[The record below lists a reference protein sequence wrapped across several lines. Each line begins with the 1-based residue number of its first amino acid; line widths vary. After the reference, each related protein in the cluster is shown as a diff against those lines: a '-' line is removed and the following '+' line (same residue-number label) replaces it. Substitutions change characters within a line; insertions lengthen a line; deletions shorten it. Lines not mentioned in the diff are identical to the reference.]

1 MKQLSYQTLR
11 EAGYE
16 GYLLEQAP
24 EKVIQF
30 GEGNFLRGF
39 ADAFL
44 DVLNEK
50 TGLDAKVV
58 LVQPVLM
65 SIAAA
70 REDKAA

>member
-1 MKQLSYQTLR
+1 MKQLDRTTADARKY
-11 EAGYE
+11 
-16 GYLLEQAP
+16 P

-50 TGLDAKVV
+50 TGLNAKVV